1 MNALNELEIIEWEEQ
16 PEESKQRF
24 QICDLDSL
32 NWAFRK
38 LSAYKAKEKEIS
50 DLAAKERARID
61 MWEAEEKKKI
71 QDSINFFES
80 LIHEY
85 HAKVLAE
92 NPRTKT
98 ISTPYGKSKARTSRP
113 QPKKVDEATIL
124 KHVLENNMKD
134 YIKPT
139 LKWADLKKNLQIAE
153 IGGRLIAVDENG
165 QEVPGV
171 VIEPEQTKFTVEV
184 ELDG

>member
-92 NPRTKT
+92 DPKSKT
-98 ISTPYGKSKARTSRP
+98 ISTPYGKSKARTNKA
-113 QPKKVDEATIL
+113 QPKKADEKAIL
-124 KHVLENNMKD
+124 QHVIDNGLKD
-134 YIKPT
+134 YIKPA
-139 LKWADLKKNLQIAE
+139 LKWAELKKNITVAE

-184 ELDG
+184 E